1 MRKPEEI
8 KATANIKVLAGDDYG
23 FMGEYFDSTTRK
35 WLTFIFSWG
44 GGWEHLSVSTPNKL
58 PTWEQMCKLKE
69 IFWEDEEACVEYHPR
84 KSEYVNNHRYCLHI
98 WRPINEELPTPPE
111 WMVGIKELGEL

>member
-8 KATANIKVLAGDDYG
+8 KKNPNMQVIDGDDYG
-23 FMGEYFDSTTRK
+23 FMGRYYDSISNK
-35 WLTFIFSWG
+35 WLTFVFSWG
-44 GGWEHLSVSTPNKL
+44 GGWEHLSVSTPNKI
-58 PTWEQMCKLKE
+58 PSWEQMCRMKE
-69 IFWEDEEACVEYHPR
+69 LFWEDEEACVEFHPR